1 MLVNHAPDNPGD
13 SREQREAEI
22 HILSALGQRLHLQLC
37 KKRLQVSSKEWLEV
51 DGSCES
57 PLVWCEA
64 WAHHGAPRS
73 AQKNKVMADAFKLLY
88 AERFLGQPA
97 RKILAFGD
105 TAAARRLTGENWM
118 ARALETFGIE
128 VLVRDLKDEIRNSL
142 RKAQRRQYR

>member
-105 TAAARRLTGENWM
+105 TAAARRLTGENGM

-142 RKAQRRQYR
+142 